1 MGLRLF
7 ERRRVRSAGDRKR
20 LGRFLLHDFTGGR
33 HRGNQQSRYPDAT
46 RRIYPGYGKTLRLEI
61 SSGIGTV
68 ASYDVM
74 SDYDQPLLQAGD
86 YQADFSYGNPDT
98 EGENAGCFKGNQT
111 IYRRGAQDHDRAGF
125 AVAGQL
131 GLFAELFRMVQAILY
146 RLRPDRP
153 HRIGLP
159 VGLFGSTA
167 KPLTGTLPV
176 FVKAATKL
184 FLSGSATK
192 TNGVKVEFPETE
204 IGTTAARTWH
214 TILLD
219 AGAVGQASIT
229 VSLDD
234 SPIEIKEV
242 DVELNPDA

>member
-46 RRIYPGYGKTLRLEI
+46 RRIYPGYGKLAAGNFERHRHRRFVRRNVRLRPAVATGGRL
-61 SSGIGTV
+61 SGRFFLRKSG
-68 ASYDVM
+68 YRRRKRR
-74 SDYDQPLLQAGD
+74 LLQ
-86 YQADFSYGNPDT
+86 
-98 EGENAGCFKGNQT
+98 GNQT

-159 VGLFGSTA
+159 VGLFRIDRKTA
-167 KPLTGTLPV
+167 YRHAPRFRESGHQTLPER
-176 FVKAATKL
+176 FGDENQRRE
-184 FLSGSATK
+184 SRIPR
-192 TNGVKVEFPETE
+192 NGNRHDRGPDMAYDPARRRGG
-204 IGTTAARTWH
+204 GTGEHHRFARR
-214 TILLD
+214 L
-219 AGAVGQASIT
+219 
-229 VSLDD
+229 
-234 SPIEIKEV
+234 
-242 DVELNPDA
+242 PDRI